1 MADEQPTS
9 QEAPKPAEAEA
20 PAPASDAPE
29 TPATP
34 EAPTTPE
41 APEAPPEPVA
51 PVATAAP
58 AVSETGPKTYT
69 WGTGRRKKAIARVR
83 IAPGTG
89 KILINKREVDDFFKC
104 PQDQAAVRSPLEAAQ
119 AVGRFDV
126 WVNVKGGGTTGQA
139 GAVLL
144 GLARALAK
152 ALPDADHALRDQD
165 LMTRDARIKE
175 RKKFGRR
182 GARRGLQW
190 AKR

>member
-1 MADEQPTS
+1 MADEKPPS
-9 QEAPKPAEAEA
+9 QEAQTPAEADA
-20 PAPASDAPE
+20 PAGDAPE

-34 EAPTTPE
+34 D

-51 PVATAAP
+51 PVATPAP
-58 AVSETGPKTYT
+58 VALETGPKTYT

-126 WVNVKGGGTTGQA
+126 WVNVKGGGATGQA

-152 ALPDADHALRDQD
+152 ALPDCDHALRDQD
-165 LMTRDARIKE
+165 LMTRDARVKE